1 MLFFDSL
8 IFKSLKLFGVGE
20 KTSLNVVI
28 ILQKQ
33 KLHQVSIIFPK
44 GFLGLLRRPF
54 GNILTLGLN
63 FILLCE
69 TASFAGL
76 LC

>member
-28 ILQKQ
+28 ILK
-33 KLHQVSIIFPK
+33 
-44 GFLGLLRRPF
+44 
-54 GNILTLGLN
+54 NIAVA
-63 FILLCE
+63 ILLL
-69 TASFAGL
+69 FAFKTFKDDLVRGVYYL
-76 LC
+76 LFY